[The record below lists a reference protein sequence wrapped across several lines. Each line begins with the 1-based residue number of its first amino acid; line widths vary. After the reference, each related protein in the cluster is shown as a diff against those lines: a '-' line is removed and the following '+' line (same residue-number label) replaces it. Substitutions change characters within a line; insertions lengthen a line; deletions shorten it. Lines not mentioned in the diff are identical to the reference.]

1 MARTRVMLTMVL
13 LCPFFSAWNQSTSH
27 AQASPSFVIDENRP
41 YVYLHFEH
49 VGKGVRFIEGEPT
62 QRVWLRFVNNCRVP
76 IILRTFGA
84 PEGSPK
90 DELGVMHDIV
100 KDAQFLI
107 RGVEIEPPAL
117 NDQNSEPHQ
126 EAKMPTGYEF
136 DVSLAQRIPPGKS
149 LLFSVPVTHL
159 SKSWHIEIP
168 YRFDLP
174 PGKGPRQPVVGGEPK
189 MVLLYSG
196 WDLPEEVQRQLKIR

>member
-13 LCPFFSAWNQSTSH
+13 LFPFLSAWSQSTNH
-27 AQASPSFVIDENRP
+27 APASPSFVIDENRH
-41 YVYLHFEH
+41 YVYLRLDH
-49 VGKGVRFIEGEPT
+49 VGKGVRFSEDEPT
-62 QRVWLRFVNNCRVP
+62 QRVWLRFVNNCRVA
-76 IILRTFGA
+76 IVLRTFGA

-90 DELGVMHDIV
+90 DAVGVVHNVV
-100 KDAQFLI
+100 KDAQFRI
-107 RGVEIEPPAL
+107 RGVGIEPPAL
-117 NDQNSEPHQ
+117 NAQNSEPND
-126 EAKMPTGYEF
+126 EAKMPAGYDF
-136 DVSLAQRIPPGKS
+136 DVSSAETIPAGQS

-168 YRFDLP
+168 YTFDLP
-174 PGKGPRQPVVGGEPK
+174 PGKGPRQPIVGGEPK